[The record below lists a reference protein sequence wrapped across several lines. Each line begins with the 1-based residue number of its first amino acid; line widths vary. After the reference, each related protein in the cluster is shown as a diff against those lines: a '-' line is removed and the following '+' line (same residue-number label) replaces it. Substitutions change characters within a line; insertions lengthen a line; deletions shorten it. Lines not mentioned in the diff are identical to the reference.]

1 VVPQW
6 RKANIPG
13 VTARIEVGPGAAAGA
28 AAAAPVRAESAA
40 RAMPHTSPTSMT
52 MLRKLTRILF
62 VIFAYNLS

>member
-13 VTARIEVGPGAAAGA
+13 VTARIEVGPEAAEVA

-40 RAMPHTSPTSMT
+40 RAMLHTSPTSMT

-62 VIFAYNLS
+62 VTFAYNLS